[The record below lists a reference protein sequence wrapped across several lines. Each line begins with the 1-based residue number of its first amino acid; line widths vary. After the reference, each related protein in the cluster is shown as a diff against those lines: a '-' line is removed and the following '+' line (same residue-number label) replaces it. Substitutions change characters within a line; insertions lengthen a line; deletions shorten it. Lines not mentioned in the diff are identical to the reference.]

1 MKKNISNDANIAN
14 FRRRKFLRYG
24 IIITSLMTIILA
36 FLSLTIKLN
45 IIYAL
50 VVFLV
55 SVVLQRMFANT
66 ELKVSKEV
74 EKKRTTTTKKTTKN
88 VKKAKK

>member
-55 SVVLQRMFANT
+55 SV
-66 ELKVSKEV
+66 SKEV